1 MRFSRESHS
10 WYWLSTCIPLF
21 ATVSFQFGRPW
32 IYLLT
37 LLAVILAADPMLGKD
52 IAEIKPS
59 DLDESWGEEIPL
71 TFIGLWALALLVA
84 CGRSQN
90 ARPLEFVG
98 LTVAA
103 GVTSAFAMAH
113 IHEVMH
119 RQVEISKS
127 VADAALA
134 LAGYPHY
141 RIVHQL
147 HHSHVGDSRYGSTA
161 RVGLSLWRHVGR
173 SFFGASMSALESE
186 LRYVQQ
192 RRRTRLSVS
201 LLSCGAIV
209 ALAAWRGGREGI
221 IFYVGQSV
229 ISVFVVETIG
239 YIQHYGLCESEVCEG
254 QIAWDV
260 PWWLSNRL
268 FVNNGRHTHHHLE
281 EARHYGQLSL
291 IGSPLP
297 AGYVHMF
304 FLALVPPLW
313 FSVMNRRL
321 FGIPT

>member
-1 MRFSRESHS
+1 MRFSRESHR
-10 WYWLSTCIPLF
+10 WYWLSTCIPLL
-21 ATVSFQFGRPW
+21 ATVSFQFGQPW
-32 IYLLT
+32 IYLFA
-37 LLAVILAADPMLGKD
+37 LLALVLIADPVLGKD
-52 IAEIKPS
+52 IAESKPC
-59 DLDESWGEEIPL
+59 DLAEPWGEAIPL
-71 TFIGLWALALLVA
+71 AFIGLWALALLVA

-90 ARPLEFVG
+90 ARPLELIG

-119 RQVEISKS
+119 RQVETSKL
-127 VADAALA
+127 VTDAALA

-141 RIVHQL
+141 RVVHQL
-147 HHSHVGDSRYGSTA
+147 HHSHVGDPRYGSTA

-173 SFFGASMSALESE
+173 SFFGASMAALESE
-186 LRYVQQ
+186 IRYVQQ

-209 ALAAWRGGREGI
+209 ALAAWQGGHDGI
-221 IFYVGQSV
+221 IFYLGQSV

-239 YIQHYGLCESEVCEG
+239 YIQHYGLCTSAGYEG
-254 QIAWDV
+254 PIAWDV

-281 EARHYGQLSL
+281 EARDYSRLSC
-291 IGSPLP
+291 IGAPLP
-297 AGYVHMF
+297 AGYIHMF

-321 FGIPT
+321 FGIRG

>member
-1 MRFSRESHS
+1 
-10 WYWLSTCIPLF
+10 
-21 ATVSFQFGRPW
+21 
-32 IYLLT
+32 
-37 LLAVILAADPMLGKD
+37 MLGKD